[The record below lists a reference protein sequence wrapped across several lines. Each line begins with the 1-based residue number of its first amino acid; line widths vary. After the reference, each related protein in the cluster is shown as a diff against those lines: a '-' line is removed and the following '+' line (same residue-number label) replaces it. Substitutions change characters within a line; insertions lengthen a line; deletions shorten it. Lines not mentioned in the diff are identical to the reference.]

1 MDDQINQGLG
11 GPGLVPPPPGGMPV
25 SPGLGG
31 PPPPPP
37 PPMGGPVPGGDP
49 HEKILASLA
58 RIEEKLAAISAKV
71 GV

>member
-1 MDDQINQGLG
+1 MDDPINQGLG
-11 GPGLVPPPPGGMPV
+11 GPGPVPPPPAA
-25 SPGLGG
+25 

-37 PPMGGPVPGGDP
+37 PPAGGPMGGPVGGEDP